1 MPRKKLQPAEP
12 LIKERILKKREED
25 GSLTE
30 IHALEV
36 KGEFKIHNFE
46 GPAVIN
52 KKQRVKEYYLNGIKY
67 SEEDWKA
74 IRKGREGLPWYKNP
88 AMRGARH

>member
-1 MPRKKLQPAEP
+1 MPRKKVITEP
-12 LIKERILKKREED
+12 HIKSRILKKREED

-30 IHALEV
+30 IHTLQIKE
-36 KGEFKIHNFE
+36 EFVIHNFE
-46 GPAVIN
+46 GPAIIN

-67 SEEDWKA
+67 PEDVWKE

>member
-1 MPRKKLQPAEP
+1 MSFQL
-12 LIKERILKKREED
+12 D
-25 GSLTE
+25 
-30 IHALEV
+30 
-36 KGEFKIHNFE
+36 
-46 GPAVIN
+46 

>member
-1 MPRKKLQPAEP
+1 MPRKKVITEP
-12 LIKERILKKREED
+12 NIKARKLTKKEED
-25 GSLTE
+25 GSLTTMYTLQIKE
-30 IHALEV
+30 
-36 KGEFKIHNFE
+36 EFKIHNFE
-46 GPAVIN
+46 GPAIIN
-52 KKQRVKEYYLNGIKY
+52 KTQKIKEYYLNGIQY

>member
-1 MPRKKLQPAEP
+1 MPKKKEITEP
-12 LIKERILKKREED
+12 TVKQRILKKREED

-30 IHALEV
+30 IITLHDTN
-36 KGEFKIHNFE
+36 GGFKIHNFE

>member
-1 MPRKKLQPAEP
+1 MPRKKLQSAEP

-30 IHALEV
+30 IHTLEI

-46 GPAVIN
+46 GPAIIN

-67 SEEDWKA
+67 DEQVWKE

-88 AMRGARH
+88 AMKGARH

>member
-1 MPRKKLQPAEP
+1 MPKRKEITEP
-12 LIKERILKKREED
+12 TVKQRILKKREED

>member
-1 MPRKKLQPAEP
+1 MPKRKEITEP
-12 LIKERILKKREED
+12 TVKQRILKKREED

-88 AMRGARH
+88 AMKGARH

>member
-30 IHALEV
+30 IHTLQI

-46 GPAVIN
+46 GPAIIN
-52 KKQRVKEYYLNGIKY
+52 KKQKVKEYYLNGIKY
-67 SEEDWKA
+67 DEQVWRE